1 MDAPF
6 HLFTSL
12 RYDPALTAVHDD
24 PGFKH
29 AGWNFRRASPCY
41 MLDLHRDRI
50 LRAAEHWGW
59 ADVVR
64 LLSGDRGLETLEELI
79 EGEVKDAGPARVRV
93 AVDERAQ
100 LRVEKAPEKE
110 KSLTELFP
118 AGLTPPGQE
127 GEGRKW
133 GVVLDDG
140 ETSRSEFTH
149 YKTTRR
155 ELYNAA
161 RERGRIR
168 LGEERE
174 VLVARPD
181 GVVMEGSIA
190 TPYFWR
196 SGAWVTPRV
205 GARFGDEGCGGQ
217 DGTTRRWALEK

>member
-1 MDAPF
+1 MAAPF

-12 RYDPALTAVHDD
+12 RYDPALLAVHGD
-24 PGFKH
+24 PAFER

-59 ADVVR
+59 GEVVR
-64 LLSGDRGLETLEELI
+64 LLTGDQGLETLENLI
-79 EGEVKDAGPARVRV
+79 QGQLEGSGPSRVRV
-93 AVDERAQ
+93 VVDEKAD
-100 LRVEKAPEKE
+100 LRVENVSEAE
-110 KSLTELFP
+110 KSLAELFP
-118 AGLTPPGQE
+118 AGLAPPGQE

-149 YKTTRR
+149 FKTTKRDM
-155 ELYNAA
+155 YNAA
-161 RERGRIR
+161 RERGHIR

-174 VLVARPD
+174 VLVAGPD

-196 SGAWVTPRV
+196 GGAWVTPRV